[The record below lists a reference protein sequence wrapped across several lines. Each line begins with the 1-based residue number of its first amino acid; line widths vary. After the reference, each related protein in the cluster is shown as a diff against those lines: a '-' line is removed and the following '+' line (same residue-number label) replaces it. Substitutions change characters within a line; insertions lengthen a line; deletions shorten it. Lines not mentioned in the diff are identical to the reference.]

1 MSKTSPNEELMTAL
15 TLHYDALVEYIRLR
29 FNGKHFARD
38 LVHDVCIQILEKPPK
53 EKVALPLAFLRKVSF
68 NRAVDRIRAE
78 RTRSLYVQTHMSPE
92 EGMDSWDGARAVEF
106 EQHVRALLA
115 IIEALPA
122 RQRQIFLLHRIHG
135 MPQREIADEL
145 GISLNMVNQ
154 HFGRAMAA
162 IIQRW
167 EPARRLM
174 QRREQAQR

>member
-15 TLHYDALVEYIRLR
+15 TLHYDALVQYIRLR

-53 EKVALPLAFLRKVSF
+53 EKVALPLAFLRRVSF

-78 RTRSLYVQTHMSPE
+78 RTRSLYVQTHTLPE
-92 EGMDSWDGARAVEF
+92 EGMDTWDGVRAVEF

>member
-29 FNGKHFARD
+29 FNGRHFARD

-53 EKVALPLAFLRKVSF
+53 ENVALPLAFLRKVSF

-78 RTRSLYVQTHMSPE
+78 RTRSLYVQAQLSAE
-92 EGMDSWDGARAVEF
+92 QGMDSWDGARAVEF

-122 RQRQIFLLHRIHG
+122 RQRQVFLLHRIHG
-135 MPQREIADEL
+135 MAQREIAEEL
-145 GISLNMVNQ
+145 EISLNMVTQ

-162 IIQRW
+162 IILRW

-174 QRREQAQR
+174 QRQAQP